1 MDALKK
7 IIEIKKLSF
16 SYKNEKI
23 FENFNLNIFKKQRI
37 SFLGESGI
45 GKSTLLKIICGF
57 YLPKIGNVNV
67 SENIKISLLFQEN
80 SLFSWMTILD
90 NIKFF
95 SDKSNKEIIN
105 ILKSLHLYGVEN
117 KYPNQLSG
125 GMLQRANLACG
136 IAPNP
141 EVLLM
146 DEPFSSLDY
155 LTKIENYSFLLN
167 FFKKSDL
174 TTILVS
180 HDINEAILFSEYIYI
195 LSKEKKGIKD
205 FLKIDGELNDIN
217 RIKTKKFLDTHD
229 LILKKIK
236 ENKK

>member
-57 YLPKIGNVNV
+57 YLPKIGNVNA

-105 ILKSLHLYGVEN
+105 ILKSLHLHGVEN

-125 GMLQRANLACG
+125 GMLQRANLACS
-136 IAPNP
+136 IASNP